1 VALKLMSMPPTAAG
15 GERNWSTCSFIWS
28 NSCNRL
34 LLGRVALLVY
44 IYFNSR
50 VLTKTS
56 RSFSTTDWPSFL
68 EELDTMAELDLDGM
82 RELDL
87 NRD

>member
-1 VALKLMSMPPTAAG
+1 
-15 GERNWSTCSFIWS
+15 
-28 NSCNRL
+28 

-56 RSFSTTDWPSFL
+56 RSFSATDWSSFL

-87 NRD
+87 NGD